1 MEMPILE
8 VINDVQEIFSNF
20 ILKSTIKNV
29 YNSQLPIFN
38 YRHKKMGNKDSFFP
52 KYLKHSSK

>member
-20 ILKSTIKNV
+20 ILQSTIKKCLQQSAT
-29 YNSQLPIFN
+29 YI
-38 YRHKKMGNKDSFFP
+38 
-52 KYLKHSSK
+52 